1 LFCINA
7 LWRNYLKFLTIS
19 YYMTNEMNLL
29 ACARRTQCMA
39 ATPSVSSQDA
49 RLVAELV
56 AARRSQIQSI
66 STFFGEPEA
75 VFVVEDVAIPS
86 AAGSIAARVYTPS
99 VDKGL
104 PMLIYYHGGGF
115 VAGDLDTPDT
125 LLRALANA
133 ANCLIVSVAYR
144 LAPENPYPAA
154 IDDAWAALQWV
165 TAQATKLGGHPH
177 RMGLGGDGA
186 GGYLAALVAQRAA
199 QQGLSLRIQVLLC
212 PILDA
217 QMASDSWLK
226 FGTRDSL
233 VSLAQM
239 TTNFRY
245 FLADGLDRTSP
256 RVSPLRTEN
265 LDGLAPALIIT
276 ARFDPLR
283 DEGEAY
289 VQKLRAANIPVEHA
303 HYPEMLH
310 GFAEQAGVVYAGK
323 IVIDQTAAALQQAF
337 AAEAKGS
344 SAKQRPSAPQARTQS
359 LTRALSMLQVA
370 S

>member
-1 LFCINA
+1 
-7 LWRNYLKFLTIS
+7 
-19 YYMTNEMNLL
+19 MTNEMNPP
-29 ACARRTQCMA
+29 ACARRTQCKA
-39 ATPSVSSQDA
+39 ATPAASSENA
-49 RLVAELV
+49 RSVAELV
-56 AARRSQIQSI
+56 ATQRAEMQKT

-86 AAGSIAARVYTPS
+86 PAGSLAARVYTPS

-104 PMLIYYHGGGF
+104 PILVYYHGGGF
-115 VAGDLDTPDT
+115 VAGDLGTPDT

-165 TAQATKLGGHPH
+165 TAQATELGGHPQ
-177 RMGLGGDGA
+177 RVGLGGDGA

-212 PILDA
+212 PNLDA
-217 QMASDSWLK
+217 QLASASWLK
-226 FGTRDSL
+226 FGTGDSWG
-233 VSLAQM
+233 SLAQM
-239 TTNFRY
+239 TANFRY

-256 RVSPLRTEN
+256 RVSPLHAEK
-265 LDGLAPALIIT
+265 LEGVAPAFIVT
-276 ARFDPLR
+276 AKFDPLR

-310 GFAEQAGVVYAGK
+310 GFAVQAGVVYAGK
-323 IVIDQTAAALQQAF
+323 IVLAQLAAALQHAF

-344 SAKQRPSAPQARTQS
+344 NAKPRLGAPQARLQS